1 MDKEFNASDYSEHED
16 YLMHYGTPRHS
27 GRYPYGSGDN
37 PGQHGSADFL
47 TRVDD
52 LKKKGMSDK
61 EIVKALGMKSVTELR
76 DQKAIARAERRTID
90 FDKAKSM
97 REDGK
102 SFQAIADELGMKNE
116 SSVRSLLNAE
126 SEAKMKQ
133 ARAAADVIEKTIDKK
148 GCIDVGSGV
157 ERELKISK
165 EKMRQALKIVEN
177 DGYNIYPMGIPQ
189 ATNPGQQSNT
199 KIAAPSDVTYHEAY
213 LKRDAGK
220 IKPLSNYV
228 CIKQGEGGIT
238 PLQPPKSVDSSRIAI
253 KYREDGGIEKD
264 GVIELRRGVEDIS
277 LGNSRYAQVRIAV
290 DGTHY
295 LKGMAMYSD
304 DIPKGKDIVFNTN
317 KQKGTPMKDVLKPLK
332 DDKDNPFG
340 ALIKQNGQRT
350 YVDKNGKEQ
359 LSVINKVREEGDWG
373 EWSKTLSSQML
384 SKQTLPL
391 IKGQL
396 KITLANKEAE
406 FDEIKSLTNPTIK
419 KHFLLKFANSC
430 DADAVSLK
438 AAALPRQKVQVIL
451 PVATLKD
458 DEVYAPNF
466 NNGEKVALIRYPHGG
481 TFEIP
486 ILKVNNNHRDANR
499 IIGNDAIDAIG
510 INSNVAERLSGAD
523 FDGDTVSVLPTGR
536 RVKIHST
543 PPLKGLEGFDPKTA
557 YPARPG
563 MKELKHTDAEMGNI
577 SNLITDMTLRSA
589 PEEDV
594 ARAARHSMVVIDA
607 QKHHLD
613 YKRSEEVEGISA
625 LKKKYQ
631 AHILDDGK
639 EHYGASTL
647 ISARKAT
654 TAIPERKGQGRI
666 QKDGTVEYN
675 LSNRTYVDKKTG
687 KVVNATIKVPT
698 ISVTDD
704 VRKLSSGTPQ
714 EEAYAIYSNHCKEL
728 GNRARK
734 AYLSAGNLKYNK
746 DASVVYSQ
754 EVSALK
760 TKLNKALLNAPR
772 ERQANIIANSV
783 ANAKKRK
790 NPDMTKKELKKE
802 KQRALEEARIKVGSN
817 SKMSKIKITDKEW
830 EAIQAGAITDNVLRS
845 ILDNTDT
852 DALRKRATPRQSTVL
867 SPAKRNQIEAMRG
880 TYTIAQ
886 IADALGV
893 STSTVANNLR
903 RGDKS

>member
-1 MDKEFNASDYSEHED
+1 MDKNIEEYEE
-16 YLMHYGTPRHS
+16 YLMHYGTPKHS

-37 PGQHGSADFL
+37 PGQHGSADLL
-47 TRVDD
+47 TRIDD
-52 LKKKGMSDK
+52 LKKKGITSDK
-61 EIVKALGMKSVTELR
+61 EVAKALGMKSVTELR
-76 DQKAIARAERRTID
+76 DQKAIIRAERRTID
-90 FDKAKSM
+90 FDRAKSM

-116 SSVRSLLNAE
+116 SSVRSLLNAK

-133 ARAAADVIEKTIDKK
+133 ARSAADVIEKVVDKK
-148 GCIDVGSGV
+148 GCVDVGAGV
-157 ERELKISK
+157 ERELQISK
-165 EKMRQALKIVEN
+165 EKMRQTLKIVEN

-199 KIAAPSDVTYHEAY
+199 KIAAPSDASYHEAY
-213 LKRDAGK
+213 LRRDAGR

-228 CIKQGEGGIT
+228 CKKQDSGGIT
-238 PLQPPKSVDSSRIAI
+238 PLQPPRSIDSSRISI
-253 KYREDGGIEKD
+253 RYREDGGIEKD

-304 DIPKGKDIVFNTN
+304 NIPKGKDIVFNTN
-317 KQKGTPMKDVLKPLK
+317 KPKGTEMMDVLKPLK

-350 YVDKNGKEQ
+350 YVDKDGKEQ

-384 SKQTLPL
+384 SKQTMPL
-391 IKGQL
+391 IKDQL

-430 DADAVSLK
+430 DASAVDLK

-486 ILKVNNNHRDANR
+486 ILKVNNNHPDAKK
-499 IIGNDAIDAIG
+499 IIGSDTIDAIG
-510 INSNVAERLSGAD
+510 INANVADRLSGAD
-523 FDGDTVSVLPTGR
+523 FDGDTVSVIPTGR
-536 RVKIHST
+536 KVKIHST
-543 PPLKGLEGFDPKTA
+543 PPLKGLEGFDPKIE
-557 YPARPG
+557 YPSRPG
-563 MKELKHTDAEMGNI
+563 MKELKHTDSEMGNI
-577 SNLITDMTLRSA
+577 SNLITDMTLKGA
-589 PEEDV
+589 PEEELV
-594 ARAARHSMVVIDA
+594 RAVRHSMVVIDA
-607 QKHHLD
+607 EKHHLD
-613 YKRSEEVEGISA
+613 YKRSEEVEGIAA
-625 LKKKYQ
+625 LKKKWQ
-631 AHILDDGK
+631 SHISDDGK
-639 EHYGASTL
+639 EHFGASTL

-675 LSNRTYVDKKTG
+675 LSNRTYLDKKTG
-687 KVVNATIKVPT
+687 KIVPATDKVPT
-698 ISVTDD
+698 ISITDD
-704 VRKLSSGTPQ
+704 VRKLSSGTQQ
-714 EEAYAIYSNHCKEL
+714 EEAYAIYSNKVKQM
-728 GNRARK
+728 GNRARQEYMK
-734 AYLSAGNLKYNK
+734 TGNLKHNK
-746 DASVVYSQ
+746 DASIAYAP
-754 EVSALK
+754 EVASLK
-760 TKLNKALLNAPR
+760 AQLNKALLNSPR

-817 SKMSKIKITDKEW
+817 SKMSKIDITDKEW
-830 EAIQAGAITDNVLRS
+830 EAIQAGAITDNILKS

-852 DALRKRATPRQSTVL
+852 DALRRRATPRESNVL
-867 SPAKRNQIEAMRG
+867 SPAKRNQIEAMRS
-880 TYTIAQ
+880 THTIAE

-893 STSTVANNLR
+893 STSTIAKNIR
-903 RGDKS
+903 RGESS